1 MTEFCSIC
9 GEKNTSII
17 SETSSSYMYC
27 KNCGNN
33 EKIALKQCLFDFILK
48 SVDMYLKSLQIKSID
63 ILNIDIICKDEFITV
78 KANDFI
84 LLNKKSNFEIS
95 KQDIFFLKNNILYL
109 IQDDLFIDEDRIKLN
124 INI

>member
-1 MTEFCSIC
+1 
-9 GEKNTSII
+9 
-17 SETSSSYMYC
+17 
-27 KNCGNN
+27 
-33 EKIALKQCLFDFILK
+33 
-48 SVDMYLKSLQIKSID
+48 MYLKSLQIKSID
-63 ILNIDIICKDEFITV
+63 ILNIAIICKDEFITV